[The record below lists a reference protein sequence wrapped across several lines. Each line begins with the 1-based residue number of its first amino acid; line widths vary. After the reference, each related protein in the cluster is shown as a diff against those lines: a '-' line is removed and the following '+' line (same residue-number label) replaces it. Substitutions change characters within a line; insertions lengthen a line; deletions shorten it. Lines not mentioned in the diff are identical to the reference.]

1 MRLLLSVR
9 MVYTKN
15 QTKKH
20 TEKHTKNHTKNHTK
34 DHTKN
39 HTKNHTKKKAPLFST
54 DLYISFEILQRF
66 ISRATQNT
74 LAEEATS
81 GCYIENFLKYT
92 VSMRCGATFLKNTLS
107 PCRTEIHQNKK
118 PLNCRNRKQT
128 EAKTKPNTKIFQKT
142 QRTTNTVE
150 NNRTT
155 P

>member
-1 MRLLLSVR
+1 MTSLSCGRRTKRTMWSSRLNLPPDRRELL
-9 MVYTKN
+9 
-15 QTKKH
+15 QTCQP
-20 TEKHTKNHTKNHTK
+20 KHTKNHTKNHTK

-128 EAKTKPNTKIFQKT
+128 EAKTKPNTKIF
-142 QRTTNTVE
+142 
-150 NNRTT
+150 
-155 P
+155 